1 MGVRTL
7 LISDLDAF
15 LHEITSSEKLHI
27 KNGPEKLSQR
37 YDKISK
43 IKINNED
50 VYNFSYQKFL
60 GSRTIGI
67 VKETRWASIPK
78 HIHEVV
84 EIIYVYS
91 GDSVQYVNGQKVA
104 LHEGDL
110 CILDE
115 SVMHSINY
123 LNEND
128 IVISI
133 ALRKDYLF
141 NTLISNI
148 AKESII
154 SEFLAN
160 ALSKETIHNKFL
172 IFKNISHDSRQIIT
186 RILSEYFKKTICSD
200 QIINACMI
208 LLMSNL
214 IRQYRSI
221 KKKSMHKSSI
231 STDELLIYIE
241 SNFQTVTLKKMAK
254 HYSFNSS
261 YLSNLIKKETGFS
274 FKELVT
280 KEKFY
285 HAATLLRNTSLPV
298 YKVAE
303 LVGYNNLGFFY
314 KKFRSKFNVNPD
326 AYRKKNQE

>member
-1 MGVRTL
+1 MEVRAL
-7 LISDLDAF
+7 PISDIDAF
-15 LHEITSSEKLHI
+15 LREITSSEKLHI
-27 KNGPEKLSQR
+27 KNGPNKLSQR
-37 YDKISK
+37 YNQIPK

-91 GDSVQYVNGQKVA
+91 GNSVQYVNQKKVK
-104 LHEGDL
+104 LLEGDL

-115 SVMHSINY
+115 SVLHSVSF

-141 NTLISNI
+141 NTLLSNI

-160 ALSKETIHNKFL
+160 ALSKETFHNKFL
-172 IFKNISHDSRQIIT
+172 MFKNISHDSRQIIT
-186 RILSEYFKKTICSD
+186 KMLSEYFAKTVCSD

-221 KKKSMHKSSI
+221 KKKNIHKSSI

-241 SNFQTVTLKKMAK
+241 NNFQTVTLKKMAK
-254 HYSFNSS
+254 HYSFNAS
-261 YLSNLIKKETGFS
+261 YLSSLIRKETGFS
-274 FKELVT
+274 FKELVI
-280 KEKFY
+280 KEKLL
-285 HAATLLRNTSLPV
+285 HAATLLRNTNLPV
-298 YKVAE
+298 YKIVE
-303 LVGYNNLGFFY
+303 LVGYNNLGFFLQ
-314 KKFRSKFNVNPD
+314 KIQK
-326 AYRKKNQE
+326 